1 MATACLRLVTFLP
14 DAPLRNDPCLYSC
27 ITLPTFRDAFAL
39 VFAIV
44 NSLLVMT

>member
-14 DAPLRNDPCLYSC
+14 EAPLRNEPCLYSC

-39 VFAIV
+39 VLAIM
-44 NSLLVMT
+44 NSLVAMP